1 MKLIIRQTLDW
12 DKQELREIEFDK
24 VQVVNVRD
32 IYDYISFTK
41 NGKQV
46 FQIGEVDAMHQS
58 SLGDCDLDVN
68 KIFECL
74 MPYVNTEKVAILDEF
89 EFCGDTDIYL
99 K

>member
-1 MKLIIRQTLDW
+1 
-12 DKQELREIEFDK
+12 
-24 VQVVNVRD
+24 
-32 IYDYISFTK
+32 
-41 NGKQV
+41 
-46 FQIGEVDAMHQS
+46 MHQS

-74 MPYVNTEKVAILDEF
+74 MPYINTEKVTVLDDF